1 MKAEHKR
8 NALLRLKTVR
18 GHLDGVMAMVERE
31 DYCPDLMKQIAA
43 LQASLE
49 KVNRVLLQNH
59 LETCVT
65 EAIAAG
71 SGDAKIAELLEA
83 LRYTSALTDLRE
95 RFDPV
100 PLPSPAT
107 FNAPAPP
114 AHRRDAGTPTAA
126 PESAAGSAET
136 GPSAP
141 RARAVAARPTA
152 ATSPARPPRR
162 RPDAPR

>member
-1 MKAEHKR
+1 MKPQHKR
-8 NALLRLKTVR
+8 DALLRLKTVR
-18 GHLDGVMAMVERE
+18 GHLDGVIAMVERE
-31 DYCPDLMKQIAA
+31 EYCPDLMKQVAA

-100 PLPSPAT
+100 PLPGPLSAT
-107 FNAPAPP
+107 APPRAGRANAGPPPP
-114 AHRRDAGTPTAA
+114 AHHRASGTAGPAA
-126 PESAAGSAET
+126 VPGPQMAGQPARSR
-136 GPSAP
+136 P
-141 RARAVAARPTA
+141 RAAR
-152 ATSPARPPRR
+152 
-162 RPDAPR
+162 

>member
-1 MKAEHKR
+1 MKPDHKR
-8 NALLRLKTVR
+8 DALLRLKTVR
-18 GHLDGVMAMVERE
+18 GHLDGVIAMVERE
-31 DYCPDLMKQIAA
+31 DYCPDLMKQVAA

-100 PLPSPAT
+100 PLPAAAGATPLPRPAGT
-107 FNAPAPP
+107 TAPAPP
-114 AHRRDAGTPTAA
+114 AHHRGDRTAPDRGVA
-126 PESAAGSAET
+126 LDG
-136 GPSAP
+136 
-141 RARAVAARPTA
+141 AR
-152 ATSPARPPRR
+152 PARPA
-162 RPDAPR
+162 RPLRSGRAR

>member
-1 MKAEHKR
+1 MKPDHKR
-8 NALLRLKTVR
+8 DALLRLKTVR
-18 GHLDGVMAMVERE
+18 GHLDGVIAMVERE
-31 DYCPDLMKQIAA
+31 DYCPDLMKQVAA

-71 SGDAKIAELLEA
+71 SGDAKIAELLVA

-100 PLPSPAT
+100 PLPAADSAPLPRPAGT
-107 FNAPAPP
+107 AGPAPP
-114 AHRRDAGTPTAA
+114 AHQRGGDETAPAGGVA
-126 PESAAGSAET
+126 PG
-136 GPSAP
+136 G
-141 RARAVAARPTA
+141 AR
-152 ATSPARPPRR
+152 PARPARPRR
-162 RPDAPR
+162 AGTSR